1 MSVLAECVV
10 CGGVLQGVGEEDFIR
25 YCCVQCGIPY
35 YVYASSRPRSV
46 VMGGER
52 EGPSVLVLLFP
63 FVSVFVLELVYCL
76 LLR

>member
-1 MSVLAECVV
+1 MGVLVECVV
-10 CGGVLQGVGEEDFIR
+10 CGGVLQGVKEEDFIR

-35 YVYASSRPRSV
+35 YVYASSRPRSTV
-46 VMGGER
+46 VDGEG

-63 FVSVFVLELVYCL
+63 FVSVFVLELVYRL